1 MTELAKIKP
10 GHLRRTACVY
20 LRQSSQTG
28 LRTLVG
34 SGMWVSSEVVER
46 VSDSVNAACFP
57 ADE

>member
-1 MTELAKIKP
+1 MTELAKMP
-10 GHLRRTACVY
+10 
-20 LRQSSQTG
+20 
-28 LRTLVG
+28 TLVG